1 MAIVQDDIMKR
12 TEGGAEEELNI
23 DPETKK
29 PYPVPKIPLV
39 SIEEAEE
46 FRIDVAIA
54 SIYQDY
60 PFLGYVF
67 SSLKRKRAWYL
78 PTAGISADNIL
89 YYNPRFMA
97 SLSSDSQ
104 KFVLLH
110 EILHKINYHF
120 IRGDEIMKMRY
131 NMTTREFIEW
141 QNKIQKETQEDSM
154 SLDAAKKYLK
164 KKDKISRLL
173 RFMNVCEDIAIN
185 QTCEG
190 KFGRLPIGV
199 FLDDV
204 NKEYSLKMKPQMHW
218 EYYFEEME
226 KGVKNLSHTVDHDIQ
241 IIGGDGE
248 GGLNVELT
256 ENEKKQFDQVFKNV
270 CKKGATI
277 QKQHESR
284 QKGNGA
290 NYKLSDILPD
300 FNIEIQDKHIW
311 ENIIN
316 SNFGTHRVT
325 AQESTLKRPNRRDD
339 ENPWG
344 RRRKTM
350 NRHTVIILDTSGSCG
365 SVIDKFLG
373 VINRAMKKYK
383 TTIDLLCTTTYV
395 YNVYEK
401 LKTIDMNVIDI
412 QNGGTDLTTAQNW
425 IIQNKP
431 NEGKGVNVIV
441 LTDGETDWLTNTKF
455 TTSAIYTERYSPL
468 KGVTNY
474 ATIYEED

>member
-1 MAIVQDDIMKR
+1 METVQDDIMNMR
-12 TEGGAEEELNI
+12 TKPGAEEEINI
-23 DPETKK
+23 DSKTNK
-29 PYPVPKIPLV
+29 PYDPPKMIFV
-39 SIEEAEE
+39 SVEEANK

-54 SIYQDY
+54 AIYQDY

-78 PTAGISADNIL
+78 STAGISADNIL

-97 SLSSDSQ
+97 SLTSSEQ

-120 IRGDEIMKMRY
+120 IRGDEIMKRRF
-131 NMTTREFIEW
+131 NMTSREFLEW
-141 QNKIQKETQEDSM
+141 QKKIKEDSQEDSM
-154 SLDAAKKYLK
+154 SLDEAEKYFK
-164 KKDKISRLL
+164 KKDKIKRLL
-173 RFMNVCEDIAIN
+173 RFININEDIAIN
-185 QTCEG
+185 QTCES
-190 KFGRLPIGV
+190 KFNRLPIGI
-199 FLDDV
+199 FLDDM
-204 NKEYSLKMKPQMHW
+204 NEYYKLEMEANREW
-218 EYYFEEME
+218 EYYFDYME
-226 KGVKNLSHTVDHDIQ
+226 KNVKNLDHTVDHDIQ
-241 IIGGDGE
+241 IIGGDGA
-248 GGLNVELT
+248 GGLNVDLT
-256 ENEKKQFDQVFKNV
+256 DNEKKQFDNMFNNI

-277 QKQHESR
+277 QKQHEAR
-284 QKGNGA
+284 GNGS

-300 FNIEIQDKHIW
+300 FSVEIADKHIW

-316 SNFGTHRVT
+316 ANFGTHRIT
-325 AQESTLKRPNRRDD
+325 AQEATLKRPNRRND

-350 NRHTVIILDTSGSCG
+350 NKHTVVILDTSGSCG
-365 SVIDKFLG
+365 HVIEKFLG

-401 LKTIDMNVIDI
+401 LKTVNMDVIDI
-412 QNGGTDLTTAQNW
+412 QSGGTNLTKAQEW
-425 IIQNKP
+425 VRDNKP
-431 NEGKGVNVIV
+431 NEGTGINVIV
-441 LTDGETDWLTNTKF
+441 LTDGETDWLEDMKF
-455 TTSAIYTERYSPL
+455 TTSAIYTESYSPL